1 MPLLIPPLLIIIA
14 GIIFYA
20 SIVIIPAVIATH
32 YFHIVDYGCLRE
44 QIQEQKPTQCDPV
57 YPNREH
63 QESEIAATEQGKP
76 GDRPRPEVTEK
87 RDNTQD
93 PKALRN
99 SLLTGAQLIRTYRD
113 DEREMKRL
121 TEALEF
127 THDEGDEVNFN
138 KFQKALRDAAERKRL
153 TFRMY
158 LQSLGELQS
167 KFSQHELQSALS
179 LLGGELAVD
188 GKPSS
193 LAQFAGLFVFQAE
206 NFRQQ
211 SGIDEETIG
220 QKLNE
225 FEVKQ

>member
-1 MPLLIPPLLIIIA
+1 MHFLILPPLIIIA
-14 GIIFYA
+14 GILFYA
-20 SIVIIPAVIATH
+20 AIVIIPTVIATH
-32 YFHIVDYGCLRE
+32 YFHIVDYGCIRE
-44 QIQEQKPTQCDPV
+44 QIQEQKPTNCDPV

-63 QESEIAATEQGKP
+63 QKPEIAATEQGTP
-76 GDRPRPEVTEK
+76 DDRPRPEVTEK

-127 THDEGDEVNFN
+127 THDEGDAVNFN
-138 KFQKALRDAAERKRL
+138 KFQKGLRDAAERKRL

-158 LQSLGELQS
+158 LQALAEVQSGFSQRELQ
-167 KFSQHELQSALS
+167 AGLS
-179 LLGGELAVD
+179 LLEAELAGNGSPV
-188 GKPSS
+188 S
-193 LAQFAGLFVFQAE
+193 LAQFAGLFVSQAGAY
-206 NFRQQ
+206 RQQ
-211 SGIDEETIG
+211 SLIDEETIG

-225 FEVKQ
+225 FEVK